1 MQRIRHSPRWQF
13 WDNATMDTPITLP
26 ELEQAI
32 NYWRHRVPSQGDE
45 SRLCAQ
51 AAALATPYA
60 LMIIGHR
67 RDITPAELSQAA
79 RAAYQAW
86 LDSRK

>member
-1 MQRIRHSPRWQF
+1 
-13 WDNATMDTPITLP
+13 MDTPITLP

-32 NYWRHRVPSQGDE
+32 NYWRHRAPSQGDE

-67 RDITPAELSQAA
+67 RDITPT
-79 RAAYQAW
+79 
-86 LDSRK
+86 

>member
-1 MQRIRHSPRWQF
+1 
-13 WDNATMDTPITLP
+13 
-26 ELEQAI
+26 
-32 NYWRHRVPSQGDE
+32 
-45 SRLCAQ
+45 
-51 AAALATPYA
+51 
-60 LMIIGHR
+60 MIIGHR